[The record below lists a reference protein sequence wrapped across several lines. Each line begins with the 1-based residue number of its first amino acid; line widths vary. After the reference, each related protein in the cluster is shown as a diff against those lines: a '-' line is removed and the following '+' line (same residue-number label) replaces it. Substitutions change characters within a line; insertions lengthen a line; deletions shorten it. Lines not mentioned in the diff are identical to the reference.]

1 MLRKIFGVKVFIY
14 SILHYL
20 PYRIVQENVVAGG
33 DNLIGNLC
41 VKINKHS
48 LKSNHFLT
56 CRHLLPFSTDFFF
69 SFKSQVIGITQLS
82 LSNISDN
89 IFLFSDHHWDSR
101 WTTRKAIT
109 GQLNLNEV
117 RNFVKGGKEI

>member
-1 MLRKIFGVKVFIY
+1 MY
-14 SILHYL
+14 S
-20 PYRIVQENVVAGG
+20 
-33 DNLIGNLC
+33 
-41 VKINKHS
+41 
-48 LKSNHFLT
+48 
-56 CRHLLPFSTDFFF
+56 LLQQIFF
-69 SFKSQVIGITQLS
+69 SPSRLSEITKFSEITQFSEITKLS